1 MPAFLKSD
9 GPFAMYDHSLRHIGA
24 NQNPSNMTVVDKASL
39 AALHRYEEELVKLK
53 ELREKERA

>member
-1 MPAFLKSD
+1 
-9 GPFAMYDHSLRHIGA
+9 
-24 NQNPSNMTVVDKASL
+24 MTVVDKASL